1 MLSFKNTFL
10 EYAKHFFFLSFQL
23 YLWAFQKG
31 QEPTARQEDLFEG
44 RLPPGSLTLP
54 TSLIV
59 LELSS
64 LLFLLVTVSGLRK
77 KGSFYLNPA
86 PYTQAS
92 LKPLGNLR
100 TNLFF
105 NEKDKMLLVP
115 RGRSGCR

>member
-44 RLPPGSLTLP
+44 SLPPGSLTLP

-92 LKPLGNLR
+92 LEPLGNLR
-100 TNLFF
+100 TNLFLI
-105 NEKDKMLLVP
+105 LL
-115 RGRSGCR
+115 G